1 MDPDVIRSFKQAA
14 LDPDR
19 SASDIMEEAG
29 KQWLQP
35 KTNKARSASAG
46 GDHRIIGKNCPDAA
60 LEVFAVFGD
69 AFAIIVGLSTRTIK
83 AGD

>member
-19 SASDIMEEAG
+19 SASDIMEAG

-35 KTNKARSASAG
+35 KTKKG
-46 GDHRIIGKNCPDAA
+46 
-60 LEVFAVFGD
+60 
-69 AFAIIVGLSTRTIK
+69 
-83 AGD
+83 